1 MKHDRKTISVDVAL
15 ANVWPHRSSRWTTR
29 ILPLAAAVLVAG
41 GTALP
46 GVAVAEPEGD
56 MSLANSPTLGLR
68 TIGLDSTISLYGIE
82 GVQTL
87 SVPVQPGLT
96 PAELVATVAPPVNS
110 LGGTLEVSQ
119 DERIISRVP
128 LPPEQAPITIPLAGA
143 RIVDNAVT
151 VQLRSYLNLPQG
163 YCVFDATNPLR
174 LVGTEV
180 RYSGQELAPATV
192 ADFLPPVLQRL
203 TLAVPS
209 NPSRAESDAA
219 VRLATAT
226 VARYG
231 PQQTEI
237 DVISTD
243 GALRPPAPL
252 ERQIMIREGEA
263 PGVSLQGPNAV
274 PALLITGSAADLGN
288 QARLLSSDLS
298 RLAVQSTAVAGPLST
313 VPQLPSD
320 RTTIR
325 KLGQPGVNAT
335 DLVNPRVTVPLDQT
349 RIGRSVKDVRVHLQG
364 SYTPLPEGL
373 AGQVTVGVGG
383 EMLDRWATEPS
394 GRIDRWIDVPE
405 RLLERYTN
413 LDIAVDAAGNTGQ
426 CGEFQP
432 ITLTIDGESAVET
445 ALASPPSPAG
455 FQSLP
460 QALMPRVEI
469 GVDDGLDNLRRAV
482 RIVTGLQRLSSL
494 PFDTAVVSRDDAIA
508 SSNPAIVVS
517 PDGWNDDRIAL
528 PVTVDADGVIT
539 VENVDGS
546 GNSSTLALDPA
557 VGFGSLQTLYSGGRT
572 VLVATSS
579 AAPAELDRL
588 LTWLDSDI
596 GRWSGLTGNAAVS
609 MPGREPIQLT
619 TPAAA
624 EEVAAATADRK
635 PLYIAIGVGALA
647 LVVLGAAFVVLRG
660 RRSRGTP

>member
-1 MKHDRKTISVDVAL
+1 MTQDRMRISV
-15 ANVWPHRSSRWTTR
+15 NVDLIRPRRHSLSRVGSR
-29 ILPLAAAVLVAG
+29 LLPLIAAAVVAG
-41 GTALP
+41 ATALP
-46 GVAVAEPEGD
+46 GVASAEPEGD
-56 MSLANSPTLGLR
+56 MSLANSPTLSLR
-68 TIGLDSTISLYGIE
+68 TVGIDSTISLYGIE
-82 GVQTL
+82 GQQTL
-87 SVPVQPGLT
+87 SVPVQPGLVPT
-96 PAELVATVAPPVNS
+96 ELAATLVLPVNA

-128 LPPEQAPITIPLAGA
+128 LPSDQAPITIPLAGA

-151 VQLRSYLNLPQG
+151 VLLRSYLALPDG
-163 YCVFDATNPLR
+163 YCVFDASNPLR

-180 RYSGQELAPATV
+180 RYSGLERAPATV

-231 PQQTEI
+231 PQRTEI
-237 DVISTD
+237 DLISTD
-243 GALRPPAPL
+243 GTLRPPVPL
-252 ERQIMIREGEA
+252 ERQIIIREGEQA
-263 PGVSLQGPNAV
+263 GVSMQGPNAV
-274 PALLITGSAADLGN
+274 PALLVTGPPADLGN

-298 RLAVQSTAVAGPLST
+298 KLAVESSAVAGPLAT

-325 KLGQPGVNAT
+325 QLGQPGVNAT
-335 DLVNPRVTVPLDQT
+335 ALVNPRVTVPLDQT
-349 RIGRSVKDVRVHLQG
+349 RIGRSVTGVRVHLQG
-364 SYTPLPEGL
+364 SYTPLPGGL
-373 AGQVTVGVGG
+373 GGQVTVSVAG
-383 EMLDRWATEPS
+383 ETLARWATEPS
-394 GRIDRWIDVPE
+394 GQIDRWIDVPE
-405 RLLERYTN
+405 RLVERYTN
-413 LDIAVDAAGNTGQ
+413 LDIAVDAAGNTGR

-445 ALASPPSPAG
+445 KLASPPSPAG

-460 QALMPRVEI
+460 QALMPRVEVGI
-469 GVDDGLDNLRRAV
+469 DEGLDNLRRAV
-482 RIVTGLQRLSSL
+482 RIVTGLQRLSGL

-508 SSNPAIVVS
+508 STNSAIVVS
-517 PDGWNDDRIAL
+517 ADGWDDDRVTL
-528 PVTVDADGVIT
+528 PVTVDAEGVIT

-546 GNSSTLALDPA
+546 GESSTLALDPQ

-579 AAPAELDRL
+579 NAPAELDRL
-588 LTWLDSDI
+588 LAWLDSDI
-596 GRWSGLTGNAAVS
+596 NRWSGLTGNAVVS

-619 TPAAA
+619 TPAVA
-624 EEVAAATADRK
+624 EHVAAAAADRK
-635 PLYIAIGVGALA
+635 MLYLAISAGALA
-647 LVVLGAAFVVLRG
+647 LVVLGAAMIVLRG
-660 RRSRGTP
+660 RRSRGQQ